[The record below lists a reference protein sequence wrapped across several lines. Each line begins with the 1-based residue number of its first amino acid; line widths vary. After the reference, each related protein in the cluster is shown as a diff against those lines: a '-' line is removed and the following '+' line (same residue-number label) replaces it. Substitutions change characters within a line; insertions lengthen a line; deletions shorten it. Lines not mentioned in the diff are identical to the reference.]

1 MKKFSVLFATLVMA
15 FFIWS
20 CGSDV
25 ESDDN
30 DHTIHIEIDT
40 DSDEL
45 RDDLEDGLDDLQ
57 DGLDDM
63 SEGLQEGL
71 DEMTSG
77 LSKMLQN
84 IKIEVDGDGTEAVDF
99 RELKALL
106 PDHLMGMKRTSHTG
120 ERSGIKGLQVS
131 VAKAEYEDD
140 DRRLE
145 ISIVDGG
152 SFPIA
157 NIAQAGW
164 SMVDVDKE
172 DKNGYE
178 RTTTID
184 GQKAFEKYNEKWE
197 EGELA
202 ILIDDRFIVSIK
214 GKGINEDD
222 LQRALKRLDL
232 VDELTDA
239 RFAR

>member
-1 MKKFSVLFATLVMA
+1 MRKFSVLFATLVLA
-15 FFIWS
+15 FFIWA

-25 ESDDN
+25 ENEVQDS
-30 DHTIHIEIDT
+30 TIRIEIDT

-45 RDDLEDGLDDLQ
+45 QNELEDGMHELQ
-57 DGLDDM
+57 DGLDEMND
-63 SEGLQEGL
+63 GLQEGL
-71 DEMTSG
+71 NEMTSG

-84 IKIEVDGDGTEAVDF
+84 VKIEVNTDGVEAVDF

-106 PDHLMGMKRTSHTG
+106 PDRLIGMERTSHTG

-131 VAKAEYEDD
+131 VAEAEYEDD

-145 ISIVDGG
+145 IAIVDGG
-152 SFPIA
+152 GLPLAGS
-157 NIAQAGW
+157 AQAGW
-164 SMVDVDKE
+164 SMVEIDKE

-178 RTTTID
+178 RTTEIN
-184 GQKAFEKYNEKWE
+184 GHRAFEKYNKKWE

-202 ILIDDRFIVSIK
+202 ILINDRFIVSIK
-214 GKGINEDD
+214 GKGIAEDD
-222 LQRALKRLDL
+222 LRRVLKRLDL
-232 VDELTDA
+232 EDELTDA